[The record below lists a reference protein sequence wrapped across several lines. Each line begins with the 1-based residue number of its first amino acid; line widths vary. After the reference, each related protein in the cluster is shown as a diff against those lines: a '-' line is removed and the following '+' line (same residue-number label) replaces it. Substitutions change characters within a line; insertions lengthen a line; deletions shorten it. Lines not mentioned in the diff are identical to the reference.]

1 MGLSQSELTNAPMAQ
16 IMVAVPCFCWTRT
29 AGGICGGAVS
39 AMIVGGMG
47 AKQFDYPSRG
57 GRASY
62 HFHKILFIKPN
73 TINIWLAV
81 LPTRIVRLGH
91 CCRSNFEPISS
102 RKANGVQYLC
112 DTCILYWSISDY
124 YQSHELT
131 ARGNNSVN
139 TIDITGTG
147 RRTFWWVRSGKRRI
161 WTILAS
167 FA

>member
-57 GRASY
+57 VRASY

-81 LPTRIVRLGH
+81 GTANKNSPTRALLQIQFWTHFFTQGKWSTIPVWYMYIILIYIRL
-91 CCRSNFEPISS
+91 
-102 RKANGVQYLC
+102 L
-112 DTCILYWSISDY
+112 
-124 YQSHELT
+124 
-131 ARGNNSVN
+131 SVAWAY
-139 TIDITGTG
+139 GP
-147 RRTFWWVRSGKRRI
+147 R
-161 WTILAS
+161 
-167 FA
+167 